1 MAFSVSPSVE
11 VTEKDLTTS
20 IPNLVSN
27 NGCIVGNFAW
37 GAVLEPVKVSR
48 EDELVKLFGKP
59 NNQNFKDWLSA
70 ANFLS
75 YSSSL
80 WVVRVV
86 DATAANATQNGTAGV
101 VVKNLKD
108 FQAQY
113 ATLAGATDH
122 FIARYPGAEGNNITV
137 EIADSAAFPTWQY
150 RSLFDAAPDAANGE
164 VAFVVLHNGIPVE
177 YWMVSLTAGAKD
189 ADGNNIYI
197 EDVVNHS
204 SQWVYV
210 IDTVGVGGAAPES
223 LSNALTA
230 AATPGHLSIAL
241 SGGNDGNAPVAADYQ
256 AGWDTVA
263 NPQDYDIT
271 YLIQGGAPAQVGVYM
286 IQNIAEVRKDCVA
299 FVSPGEA
306 DVVNAGVNTLANLR
320 ALRQTGGA
328 YNVSS
333 SYGFLDGNY
342 KKQYDKYN
350 DTFRWVPLNG
360 DTAGLAA
367 ATSAAFDPWWSPAGY
382 NRGHVKNVVALAWNP
397 TKADRDELALL
408 NINPVIN
415 ETGQG
420 TILFNDKTMLTKP
433 SAFADLNVRM
443 LFITIEKAIATAAKF
458 LLFEFN
464 DAFTRA
470 RFVNMVEPYL
480 RSIKARRGVYDFRVV
495 CDETNNTPQIVDS
508 NAFVGDIYV
517 KPSRVIRAIQL
528 NFVAVRS
535 GVDFKEIAG
544 A

>member
-11 VTEKDLTTS
+11 ITEKDLTTS
-20 IPNLVSN
+20 IPNLTTN

-37 GAVLEPVKVSR
+37 GPVLEPVKVSR
-48 EDELVKLFGKP
+48 EDELAKIFGKP
-59 NNQNFKDWLSA
+59 TNTNYKDWFA
-70 ANFLS
+70 AASFLS

-86 DATAANATQNGTAGV
+86 DANAANATQNGTAGV
-101 VVKNLKD
+101 VVKNLND
-108 FQAQY
+108 FNAQY
-113 ATLAGATDH
+113 TTLAGGADH
-122 FIARYPGAEGNNITV
+122 FIARYPGAAGNSITV
-137 EIADSAAFPTWQY
+137 EVVDATGFGAWQY
-150 RSLFDAAPDAANGE
+150 KNLFDAAPDAANNE
-164 VAFVVLHNGIPVE
+164 LAVVVLFNGIPVE
-177 YWMVSLTAGAKD
+177 NYLVSTTPGAKD

-197 EDVVNHS
+197 EDVINNQ
-204 SQWVYV
+204 SQYIYV
-210 IDTVGVGGAAPES
+210 IETVGQGGAAPAS
-223 LSNALTA
+223 LLSDVGA
-230 AATPGHLSIAL
+230 AGGHLVAAL
-241 SGGNDGNAPVAADYQ
+241 SGGADGNAPVVADYQ
-256 AGWDTVA
+256 AGWDVVA
-263 NPQDYDIT
+263 NPQNYDIT

-299 FVSPGEA
+299 FVSPAEV

-342 KKQYDKYN
+342 KYMYDKYN
-350 DTFRWVPLNG
+350 DTYRWVPLNG

-367 ATSAAFDPWWSPAGY
+367 QTSSLYDPWWSPAGY
-382 NRGHVKNVVALAWNP
+382 NRGHVKGVVKLAWNP

-420 TILFNDKTMLTKP
+420 TVLFNDKTMLSKP

-480 RSIKARRGVYDFRVV
+480 RSIKARRGIYDFRVV
-495 CDETNNTPQIVDS
+495 CDETNNTPQIIDS
-508 NAFVGDIYV
+508 NAFVGDIYI
-517 KPSRVIRAIQL
+517 KPSRVIRTIQL